1 MNTVCHPD
9 RFEYEGP
16 ANRQIVGQ
24 FDGGHISSDGG
35 AILLDQVDS
44 RIKLIEQFAGCFDDY
59 RNPNKVEHHLEELL
73 SQRVF
78 GLALGY
84 EDLNDHDDLRSDIG
98 LAAVCGKSDP
108 TGADRPLERDR
119 GKPLAGKSTLNRLEL
134 TGDSASENDRYKKI
148 VMHHDKVDKLLLDIF
163 LQTTVDQPQQII
175 LDLDATDDPL
185 HGMQEGRHFH
195 GYYRCYCYLPLYIF
209 CGDHLLCAQLQTA
222 DIDPAKG
229 VVSQLERIVPAIRNK
244 WPQVDILV
252 RGDSGFCRDD
262 IMSWCEKKPGVD
274 FIFGLGGNS
283 RLNKIIQEDM
293 VDAKIK
299 CCQTGDSFRIFDE
312 FVYQTLDSW
321 DCARRVISKAE
332 CLPSKA
338 NPRFIVT
345 SLTDD
350 TDPQILYEQIYCG
363 RGDMENRIKEQ
374 QLFLFADRTSTSQLR
389 ANQSRLYFSSLAYVL
404 VNALRRFGLA
414 GTDLAKAQCDTIRL
428 KLLKIA
434 ALVRVTTRKIWLS
447 FAQQYPRKQL
457 FSQVWANIMKM
468 PCLS

>member
-1 MNTVCHPD
+1 MNTVCHPN

-16 ANRQIVGQ
+16 DNRQIVGQ
-24 FDGGHISSDGG
+24 FDGGHITCDGG

-44 RIKLIEQFAGCFDDY
+44 RIKLIEQLAGCFDDY
-59 RNPNKVEHHLEELL
+59 RNPNKIEHQLEELL

-84 EDLNDHDDLRSDIG
+84 EDLNDHDDLRSDIC
-98 LAAVCGKSDP
+98 LAAVCGKTDP

-148 VMHHDKVDKLLLDIF
+148 VMHHDKVEKLLVDIF
-163 LQTTVDQPQQII
+163 LQTTVDVPEQII

-185 HGMQEGRHFH
+185 HGMQEGRYFH

-229 VVSQLERIVPAIRNK
+229 VVSQLERIVPAIRKK

-252 RGDSGFCRDD
+252 RGDSGFCRND
-262 IMSWCEKKPGVD
+262 IMSWCEKTPGVD

-283 RLNKIIQEDM
+283 RLNKIIKEDM
-293 VDAKIK
+293 VDAQIR
-299 CCQTGDSFRIFDE
+299 CCQTGAAFRIFDQ
-312 FVYQTLDSW
+312 FNYQTLDSW

-345 SLTDD
+345 SIADD
-350 TDPQILYEQIYCG
+350 IDPQIMYEQIYCG

-374 QLFLFADRTSTSQLR
+374 QLCLFADRTSTSQLHS
-389 ANQSRLYFSSLAYVL
+389 NQSRLYFSSLAYVL
-404 VNALRRFGLA
+404 VNALRQFGLA
-414 GTDLAKAQCDTIRL
+414 GTDSATAQCGTIRL

-447 FAQQYPRKQL
+447 FAEQYPRKQL
-457 FSQVWANIMKM
+457 FSQVWSNILKM
-468 PCLS
+468 PCFG